1 MEKILIKGAGDLA
14 SGIAWRLQRAG
25 FPIIMTEIEKPLT
38 VRLTVSYSNAVYENE
53 VNIEGIKG
61 KLVNNYQEAQE
72 VIAQD
77 KIAVIVDENADIVK
91 EYKPDIIIDAIMAKK
106 NINTKIDDA
115 PIVIAVGPGFTA
127 KKDCDYVIETKRGH
141 FLGKVIED
149 GSAIKNTGVPGNIGG
164 YTVERIIRANGEGVF
179 KSVVK
184 IGDFVKKG
192 DIVAYVDDK
201 EVTALIDGIV
211 RGMLHDGIIVTDKMK
226 CGDIDPRAEQSHC
239 FSISDKSRA
248 IGGGALEA
256 VLYGLKNLRKQGKK

>member
-61 KLVNNYQEAQE
+61 KLVNSYQEVQE

-77 KIAVIVDENADIVK
+77 KIAVIVDENADIAK

-115 PIVIAVGPGFTA
+115 PIVIAVGPGFIA

-141 FLGKVIED
+141 FLGKVIEE

-179 KSVVK
+179 KSVAQ

-192 DIVAYVDDK
+192 DIVAYVDDR

-211 RGMLHDGIIVTDKMK
+211 RGMLHDGIVVTDKMK

>member
-77 KIAVIVDENADIVK
+77 K

-141 FLGKVIED
+141 FLGKVIEE

-179 KSVVK
+179 KSVAK

-192 DIVAYVDDK
+192 DIVAYVDDR